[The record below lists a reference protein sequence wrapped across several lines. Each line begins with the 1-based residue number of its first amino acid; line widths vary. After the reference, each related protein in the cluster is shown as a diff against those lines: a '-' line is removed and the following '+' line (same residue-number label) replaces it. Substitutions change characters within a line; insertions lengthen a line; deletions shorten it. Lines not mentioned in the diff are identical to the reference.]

1 MLSQYGRREV
11 DRIAARLSA
20 ISKKLTRVN
29 ATATSAQTMGVQ
41 SAKRFRIGSF
51 QTIALLSNVT
61 GTVKWSTP
69 MPSASYNVDATC
81 PALATMPGY
90 TVTNQTAEGC
100 TVTFTSPSLLA
111 VGTVVVVLGV
121 SPAS

>member
-1 MLSQYGRREV
+1 MLSQYGRREM

-20 ISKKLTRVN
+20 LSKKISRVN
-29 ATATSAQTMGVQ
+29 ITATSAQTMSVQ
-41 SAKRFRIGSF
+41 SAKRFRIGAF

-69 MPSASYNVDATC
+69 MPSADYKVDAAC
-81 PALATMPGY
+81 PALANMPAY

-111 VGTVVVVLGV
+111 VGTIVIVLGV